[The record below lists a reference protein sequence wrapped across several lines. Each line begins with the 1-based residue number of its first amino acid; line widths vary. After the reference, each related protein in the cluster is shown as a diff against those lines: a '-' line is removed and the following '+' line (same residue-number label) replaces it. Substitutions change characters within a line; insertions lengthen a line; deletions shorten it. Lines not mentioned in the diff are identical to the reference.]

1 MSTLGLVSQRNN
13 NNMEIGITSEIQLE
27 SAKAQELATSLTKKL
42 MKKLQTI
49 GNFFCCCCLFVC
61 LGKDSALKA
70 N

>member
-49 GNFFCCCCLFVC
+49 GNFFFVVVCLFV
-61 LGKDSALKA
+61 
-70 N
+70 